1 MNSIKKNKSLNA
13 VMKLAGI
20 LQAAVLCLFL
30 MPADVFAN
38 NQDVTITDASATG
51 TSMTVSGTTDA
62 SAVAVQI
69 RDSAGKIWAMGT
81 LGVLNNQFSGTI
93 SNLRLSS
100 GDYTIYVA
108 DYEGG
113 TWTTAPVTVT
123 NGVDPSKPDSSKSSS
138 SKSSSSSSHT
148 CKNHDYQYKILEY
161 PTRTKDGKA
170 AYVCT
175 HCDQIDYDH
184 PGVYDGYIILPS
196 YYQFQKETVEQIQNA
211 PAGEVTVDA
220 EFWVSFMDIVYEEIE
235 KRPDLTVKVDFTYS
249 KTDYTVTIPAGT
261 PAESILNGSRYAGF
275 MYLGSLYGL
284 TER

>member
-1 MNSIKKNKSLNA
+1 MNSIKKNKNLNA

-20 LQAAVLCLFL
+20 LLAAAVCLIML
-30 MPADVFAN
+30 PADVFAN
-38 NQDVTITDASATG
+38 NEDVTISDASATG

-69 RDSAGKIWAMGT
+69 RDSSGKIWAMGT
-81 LGVLNNQFSGTI
+81 LGVHGHSFSGTI
-93 SNLRLSS
+93 SNLRLST

-113 TWTTAPVTVT
+113 TWAKTLVTVT
-123 NGVDPSKPDSSKSSS
+123 NGVDPSKPSSS
-138 SKSSSSSSHT
+138 SKSSKSSSSSHT
-148 CKNHDYQYKILEY
+148 CKNHDFQYKIIEY
-161 PTRTKDGKA
+161 PTRTRDGLA

-175 HCDQIDYDH
+175 HCGQIDYDH

-220 EFWVSFMDIVYEEIE
+220 EFWISFMDIVYEEIE
-235 KRPDLTVKVDFTYS
+235 NRPDLTVKVDFTYS

-275 MYLGSLYGL
+275 IYLGSLYGL

>member
-1 MNSIKKNKSLNA
+1 MNRVKKNKTLN
-13 VMKLAGI
+13 VVIKFTGFI
-20 LQAAVLCLFL
+20 LAVLLCLTLF
-30 MPADVFAN
+30 PIDAFALRES
-38 NQDVTITDASATG
+38 VTITDASATG
-51 TSMTVSGTTDA
+51 TSVTVSGTTNA
-62 SAVAVQI
+62 LAVAVQV
-69 RDSAGKIWAMGT
+69 RDINGKVWAMGT
-81 LGVLNNQFSGTI
+81 LGVLNHSFSGTI

-113 TWTTAPVTVT
+113 SWATTSVTVV
-123 NGVDPSKPDSSKSSS
+123 NGVDPSKPSKS

-148 CKNHDYQYKILEY
+148 CKNHDFQYKIIEY

-175 HCDQIDYDH
+175 HCGQIDYDH

-220 EFWVSFMDIVYEEIE
+220 EFWVSFMDIVYDEIE

-249 KTDYTVTIPAGT
+249 KTDYTVIIPAGT

-275 MYLGSLYGL
+275 IYLGSLYGL